1 MPYTRTGKQVLFIEN
16 GVSTHIADAGDAEK
30 AHLIV
35 DRLNGHSTKFI
46 PQALATCSPL
56 FHGDMVSEGEFRAT
70 MAEAIEVLNRLDK
83 IKKSLFYGRDNNLIA
98 EGQADASQLPERI
111 TGERAVGIDI
121 IHCILGVATEAG
133 ELLEALREGYNGN
146 GFDWVNIKEEF
157 GDIHWYEALAAKHGD
172 FTFEETTSLIIAKL
186 RKRFPDK
193 FTAFDANNRD
203 LASER
208 AILEG
213 SGNLTADG
221 RIIGT
226 VESLTASETGDITNE
241 MLAEAAESLDLAPT
255 PYASG
260 PEAVRE
266 IEGRAKAAFDAVAH
280 VGKTGVDA
288 PATTGTGQ
296 SELAKSPAA
305 RTRQFPDE
313 HLSHQKVR
321 PEDLD

>member
-1 MPYTRTGKQVLFIEN
+1 MGHYARTGKEVLYYAN
-16 GVSTHIADAGDAEK
+16 DGTRTSIAQGGDEEMADS
-30 AHLIV
+30 IV
-35 DRLNGHSTKFI
+35 QALNGRSSQFV
-46 PQALATCSPL
+46 PQALATRSPL
-56 FHGDMVSEGEFRAT
+56 FHGDMVSDMAFRKAVN
-70 MAEAIEVLNRLDK
+70 EAIDKLAFLDQV
-83 IKKSLFYGRDNNLIA
+83 KKSLFYGRDNNLIA
-98 EGQADASQLPERI
+98 EGLADVSELPNDI
-111 TGERAVGIDI
+111 TGDRAVGVDV
-121 IHCILGVATEAG
+121 IHAILGVATEAG

-146 GFDWVNIKEEF
+146 GFDWVNIKEEA
-157 GDIHWYEALAAKHGD
+157 GDGFWYYALLAHNGD
-172 FTFEETTSLIIAKL
+172 FTFEECMALIIAKL

-203 LASER
+203 LVSER

-255 PYASG
+255 MPVSG
-260 PEAVRE
+260 PEAVEEARVE
-266 IEGRAKAAFDAVAH
+266 SEAAFDAVKS

-288 PATTGTGQ
+288 PATRGNGG
-296 SELAKSPAA
+296 ELHLSPAA
-305 RTRQFPDE
+305 RSRPFADE

-321 PEDLD
+321 PEDL